1 MTERD
6 LDNTHE
12 GIHMRGYGAGER
24 KRGRSEEGERA
35 DVGRWEQ
42 MGAEGR
48 EGGVRGGFLINMLA
62 AAGKEI

>member
-1 MTERD
+1 
-6 LDNTHE
+6 
-12 GIHMRGYGAGER
+12 MRGYGAGER